1 MTHTILLLAPHVTST
16 ATNSERTINRTRG
29 RDTATLT
36 IVPHKKSCTLL
47 TETLLTDGWDQ
58 IYGPTGHSTRKVYIA
73 ISHKVFCRPRAFRD
87 LWYKSL
93 LLPINLLL
101 LVHQTT
107 THTHKKKKRREKPNE
122 NPLAQTTTTS
132 FSSHP
137 VDPPPPQSRSL
148 GEARV
153 SASPWALRS
162 GRLSIRPPRRPLPPS
177 AAAAAARS
185 PAMVAPRRRTG
196 RWCRSR
202 RRWRRS

>member
-107 THTHKKKKRREKPNE
+107 THTHTKKKEEKN
-122 NPLAQTTTTS
+122 
-132 FSSHP
+132 
-137 VDPPPPQSRSL
+137 
-148 GEARV
+148 
-153 SASPWALRS
+153 
-162 GRLSIRPPRRPLPPS
+162 
-177 AAAAAARS
+177 
-185 PAMVAPRRRTG
+185 RTKIP
-196 RWCRSR
+196 SR
-202 RRWRRS
+202 RRLLHPSRLIPSTRRRLNLEASARLGFLRLHGL